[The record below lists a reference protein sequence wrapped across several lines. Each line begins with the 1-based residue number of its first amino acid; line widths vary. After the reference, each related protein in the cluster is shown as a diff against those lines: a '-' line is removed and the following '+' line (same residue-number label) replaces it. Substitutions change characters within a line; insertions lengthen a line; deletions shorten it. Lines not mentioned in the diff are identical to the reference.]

1 MKVQTQTPLSV
12 LRGHSHAILLV
23 PSDGVLSPS
32 LRESI
37 QNSGCKVE
45 LIGHALLAMAA
56 VVWHE
61 ANVREPNSRETTAF
75 VAADVDIDDLN
86 PLFNAIRNRL
96 PHVSTWVFQ
105 GELALLVAAAQPR
118 HELGISGAAV
128 APIAHADFETKPS
141 ARHMPKAA
149 EKSGTRTEAGL
160 RSDALP
166 PSRVPPQLKLAEGSA
181 FLDPTADA
189 AARLLADRALTD
201 RAHDDR
207 ELDDIERRF
216 GRGNQTDTERARA
229 EGFDREDEEEPA
241 PSAVRLTPEEIA
253 MLMGDDHPGNALPPR
268 HDRGPDAPRPLTGRE
283 TRAES
288 RAESRAEDGAE
299 GGTSGGTSGGKGTER
314 GSER

>member
-45 LIGHALLAMAA
+45 LIGHALFAMAA

-118 HELGISGAAV
+118 HELGIRGAAV
-128 APIAHADFETKPS
+128 APIALADFETKPS
-141 ARHMPKAA
+141 ARHMPKPV

-166 PSRVPPQLKLAEGSA
+166 PSHVPPQLKLAEGSA

-189 AARLLADRALTD
+189 VARLLGDGAN
-201 RAHDDR
+201 DDR
-207 ELDDIERRF
+207 ELEDRELEEIERRF
-216 GRGNQTDTERARA
+216 GRRNQTDTERARA
-229 EGFDREDEEEPA
+229 EGVDREDEEEPA

-253 MLMGDDHPGNALPPR
+253 MLMGDVHPENALPPR
-268 HDRGPDAPRPLTGRE
+268 HDRGSDVTKRTAGRD
-283 TRAES
+283 TRADTRADIRADI
-288 RAESRAEDGAE
+288 RAEGGAE
-299 GGTSGGTSGGKGTER
+299 GRSADGTGTER

>member
-37 QNSGCKVE
+37 QKSGCKVE
-45 LIGHALLAMAA
+45 LIGHPLFAMAA

-61 ANVREPNSRETTAF
+61 ANVRDPNSSETTAF
-75 VAADVDIDDLN
+75 VAAEVGIDDLN

-105 GELALLVAAAQPR
+105 GELAVLITAAQPR
-118 HELGISGAAV
+118 HELDIRGVAA
-128 APIAHADFETKPS
+128 APIAHADFDTKPN
-141 ARHMPKAA
+141 ARHMPRPA

-166 PSRVPPQLKLAEGSA
+166 PSHVPPQLKLAEDSA

-189 AARLLADRALTD
+189 ASRLVGDGADD
-201 RAHDDR
+201 GR
-207 ELDDIERRF
+207 ELDEIERRF
-216 GRGNQTDTERARA
+216 DRRKQADTERARA
-229 EGFDREDEEEPA
+229 AGFDREDEEEPA

-253 MLMGDDHPGNALPPR
+253 MLMGDVHPENAPSPR
-268 HDRGPDAPRPLTGRE
+268 QDRGSDVTKRTAARE
-283 TRAES
+283 TRAEG
-288 RAESRAEDGAE
+288 GAE
-299 GGTSGGTSGGKGTER
+299 GRSDERTGTER

>member
-45 LIGHALLAMAA
+45 LIGHALFAMAA

-96 PHVSTWVFQ
+96 PQVSTWVFQ

-118 HELGISGAAV
+118 HELGISGVAV
-128 APIAHADFETKPS
+128 APMTHADFETKPN
-141 ARHMPKAA
+141 ARHMSKPA

-166 PSRVPPQLKLAEGSA
+166 PSHVPPQLKLAEDSA

-189 AARLLADRALTD
+189 ASRLLGGGAD
-201 RAHDDR
+201 DDR
-207 ELDDIERRF
+207 ELDEIERRF
-216 GRGNQTDTERARA
+216 
-229 EGFDREDEEEPA
+229 DRKEEEEPA
-241 PSAVRLTPEEIA
+241 PSAGRVTPEEIK
-253 MLMGDDHPGNALPPR
+253 MLMSDVHPENALQPR
-268 HDRGPDAPRPLTGRE
+268 HDRGSDVTKRTAARE
-283 TRAES
+283 TRAET
-288 RAESRAEDGAE
+288 RADTRADTRAE
-299 GGTSGGTSGGKGTER
+299 GGSAGGTGTER